1 MLEYRIMRGY
11 FGIKKRGKSHN
22 KLMPILH
29 TKTNCIFG
37 FFEAEKKRV
46 NLWILFMIKLKISIM
61 TDKIRIIDN
70 QKHFTVTKHFYDYI
84 FRRIFRLTYSPWTQ
98 AHLMFFRS
106 KIWKNSLWQ
115 KKVLSRFQSKT
126 FNFNKLLVSTY

>member
-1 MLEYRIMRGY
+1 
-11 FGIKKRGKSHN
+11 
-22 KLMPILH
+22 MPILH
-29 TKTNCIFG
+29 TKMNYIFG

-70 QKHFTVTKHFYDYI
+70 QKHFKVTKHFYDYI
-84 FRRIFRLTYSPWTQ
+84 FRGIFRLTYSPWTQ

-106 KIWKNSLWQ
+106 S
-115 KKVLSRFQSKT
+115 
-126 FNFNKLLVSTY
+126 